1 MKNGNLE
8 DFISD
13 EELNEVKEKNRIW
26 QTRFDEVC
34 QITFKARELEKENP
48 YKAIELYE
56 SIKNTNY
63 GNFDT
68 LGRLIILYRRTKQK
82 DKEIQHIEF
91 KIEDEQNFAY
101 NSKLFLQN
109 RFPEEAEKIQY
120 YYDNKEIYITPELA
134 KIDFFKKID
143 RLFER
148 LNKLKK

>member
-1 MKNGNLE
+1 MNGSLGNI
-8 DFISD
+8 ISD
-13 EELNEVKEKNRIW
+13 EELNEVREKNRVW
-26 QTRFDEVC
+26 QARFDEVC
-34 QITFKARELEKENP
+34 QITFKARELEKEHP
-48 YKAIELYE
+48 YQAIELYE
-56 SIKNTNY
+56 SIMNTNY

-82 DKEIQHIEF
+82 EKEIQHIEF

-120 YYDNKEIYITPELA
+120 CYDNKEIYITPELA